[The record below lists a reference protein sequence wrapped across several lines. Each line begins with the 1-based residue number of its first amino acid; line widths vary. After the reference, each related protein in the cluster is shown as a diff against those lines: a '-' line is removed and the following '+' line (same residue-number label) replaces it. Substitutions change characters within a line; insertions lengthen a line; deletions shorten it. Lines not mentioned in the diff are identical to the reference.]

1 MSKYV
6 LNELSQDVV
15 NKIAAGEVV
24 ERPASVVKEL
34 VDNSIDAGTTKI
46 QIKVVNG
53 GIDLIEVTD
62 NGSGIP
68 KESLADIFKPH
79 TTSKLSSL
87 DDLNNLLTMG
97 FRGEALSTIV
107 SVSDVVLASKYMDS
121 DSAFE
126 IEYRGINDFSI
137 KKTARESGTVV
148 TVKNIFANIPARRK
162 YLKTAQTE
170 YKKILDILY
179 PYFLIYPN
187 IHFTLIKDEKK
198 VFDLINLPNTKA
210 GDISKERVKE
220 VLKGEFTDRMLKLF
234 FNGNGIE
241 I

>member
-1 MSKYV
+1 MNKYV

-34 VDNSIDAGTTKI
+34 VDNSIDAGATKI

-53 GIDLIEVTD
+53 GIDLIEVSD

-79 TTSKLSSL
+79 TTSKISSL
-87 DDLNNLLTMG
+87 EDLNNLLTMG

-107 SVSDVVLASKYMDS
+107 SVSDVVLSSKYIDS

-126 IEYRGINDFSI
+126 IEYKEVNDFNI

-187 IHFTLIKDEKK
+187 IHFTLIKD
-198 VFDLINLPNTKA
+198 
-210 GDISKERVKE
+210 
-220 VLKGEFTDRMLKLF
+220 
-234 FNGNGIE
+234 
-241 I
+241 